1 MILTIANPETSGT
14 DRSALITALLTH
26 SATEEPTGTNPR
38 KKSRIFF
45 AYRLSEIGT
54 RNTGWNGGDDA
65 SRVLAAP
72 PISHYRKFPISDELP
87 FIDLP
92 IGRGHSVAEQHIYL
106 RGLADTGGCCTMAWR
121 PYMLRL
127 KELFPELVAEH
138 IVLKESRF
146 EDIKI
151 GGITGRV
158 WITELLTFY
167 MPFARTNG
175 ETHGIMFGLT
185 DDLPINV
192 LYGLPFFIQ
201 AQISLNFYELTA
213 TSKVL
218 AAKFKLNLLPPERA
232 ELDTMDYKVGSTATY
247 HYNST
252 NGDQQN

>member
-1 MILTIANPETSGT
+1 
-14 DRSALITALLTH
+14 
-26 SATEEPTGTNPR
+26 
-38 KKSRIFF
+38 
-45 AYRLSEIGT
+45 
-54 RNTGWNGGDDA
+54 
-65 SRVLAAP
+65 
-72 PISHYRKFPISDELP
+72 
-87 FIDLP
+87 
-92 IGRGHSVAEQHIYL
+92 
-106 RGLADTGGCCTMAWR
+106 MAWR

-127 KELFPELVAEH
+127 RELFPELVAEH

-192 LYGLPFFIQ
+192 LYGMPFFIQ
-201 AQISLNFYELTA
+201 AQISLNLYELTA

-218 AAKFKLNLLPPERA
+218 ATTFKLNLLPPERA
-232 ELDTMDYKVGSTATY
+232 ELETIDYKVGSAATY
-247 HYNST
+247 YHSKSIH
-252 NGDQQN
+252 GDKQK